1 MNFLLI
7 DDVKEMMTYLSYTG
21 RCKYLGIVA
30 LDNLKLEMFKV
41 AMKHGVAMISSTILC
56 LSKDGSL
63 LLLFIAIFWAVV
75 LGAHVSC

>member
-1 MNFLLI
+1 MNLLLI
-7 DDVKEMMTYLSYTG
+7 YDVKEMMTYLSYTG

-30 LDNLKLEMFKV
+30 LENLKLEMLKV
-41 AMKHGVAMISSTILC
+41 AMKHGVAMSFSTILC
-56 LSKDGSL
+56 FSKDVSL